1 MDYQLCRLLELLRT
15 IPDTAFEDEEEDE
28 DEYEEEED
36 EGEEEIEE
44 KCEEENEEKREE
56 KAEGAVNKALHN
68 QMAKKKNGSEDK
80 ASQDNKQEEKTDKSS
95 ASEYEKEEGVSKI
108 EHVQNLNP
116 AQKAIVRNFDLPKIF
131 PGLDLKTNSNF
142 LLYGPGGTGKST
154 LAKFI
159 AEVANAELVHIE
171 VRQVLSKYHG
181 ESEALLGE
189 QFDMASSRA
198 ENGQNTVLFFD
209 EVGYRK
215 LFDLLFL

>member
-68 QMAKKKNGSEDK
+68 QMAKKRNGSEDK

-108 EHVQNLNP
+108 EHVQNLNS

-159 AEVANAELVHIE
+159 ADVAALQHS
-171 VRQVLSKYHG
+171 RQVTGSSDRSSQSGKVYWTR
-181 ESEALLGE
+181 EA
-189 QFDMASSRA
+189 
-198 ENGQNTVLFFD
+198 
-209 EVGYRK
+209 
-215 LFDLLFL
+215 